1 MKIGD
6 YLVQACA
13 DCGEVF
19 ALTSTS
25 FICVR
30 PLCPACLHD
39 NDQPAKQA
47 AEVWLLEQMYQR
59 SAA

>member
-13 DCGEVF
+13 DCGDVVP
-19 ALTSTS
+19 LDCVS
-25 FICVR
+25 FTCVR
-30 PLCPACLHD
+30 PLCPLCLHD
-39 NDQPAKQA
+39 NQQPAKQA
-47 AEVWLLEQMYQR
+47 AEVWLLEEMYQR